1 MHQLREKDEA
11 NLKLMA
17 ERIRLNQL
25 LKKMKEEKE
34 TLDSNLTALDN
45 LIAAK
50 SLLIKK
56 FEEKERALTENRLT
70 LEQELRFF

>member
-45 LIAAK
+45 LLAAK
-50 SLLIKK
+50 NLLIKK
-56 FEEKERALTENRLT
+56 FEEKEHALTENRST
-70 LEQELRFF
+70 IEQELR